1 MLTTHRRSFPTCLF
15 HPRSIH
21 LLCHLDSPS
30 AANLPCLGLQQQTGP
45 EVSELCGSY
54 RVPSRSSLLPLRTL
68 SPGENRSQANK
79 PQSPLSVQYC
89 CGHNNPWGKQTQ
101 AFPNWFNNHRMV
113 SRSQL
118 RDRDSTHRLALSD
131 KGCIGFPNLTQAL
144 PESTLRLLVQRVYGV
159 YSYRG
164 QVGRTVQQI
173 GSNEGETPIT
183 ARFNSFH
190 CHYNIVPRLWV
201 RDCVTSNSR
210 RGRHRLHG
218 SEQRCTGSSEQ
229 TQAFPPFQNCTR
241 VSCRGHTVHA
251 QDSPGSNGGG
261 TPQHGSSQPF
271 IACAR
276 VDTCHPC
283 DCMRS
288 FSMRSSHHLENHMS
302 FQKDLG

>member
-1 MLTTHRRSFPTCLF
+1 VAVTGFLPGVLSFLCALSHLERIAHRPTTCS
-15 HPRSIH
+15 
-21 LLCHLDSPS
+21 
-30 AANLPCLGLQQQTGP
+30 
-45 EVSELCGSY
+45 
-54 RVPSRSSLLPLRTL
+54 SSLNHL
-68 SPGENRSQANK
+68 SHLKRVLNNWPTIHTQSSTAW
-79 PQSPLSVQYC
+79 PQQPT
-89 CGHNNPWGKQTQ
+89 GKQTQ
-101 AFPNWFNNHRMV
+101 AFPNWFSNHRMV
-113 SRSQL
+113 SQSRL

-144 PESTLRLLVQRVYGV
+144 SESTLRLLVQRVYGV

-164 QVGRTVQQI
+164 WVGRTVQQI
-173 GSNEGETPIT
+173 GSNEGETPII
-183 ARFNSFH
+183 ARFSSFH
-190 CHYNIVPRLWV
+190 CHYSIVPQLWF

-229 TQAFPPFQNCTR
+229 TQAFSPFQNCTR

-283 DCMRS
+283 DCMHS
-288 FSMRSSHHLENHMS
+288 FSMCSSHHLENHMS